1 VKTYPLIGLISGL
14 CVSNHEL
21 IYIYIYNS
29 SLTPLSYMETKP
41 PSRCLPG
48 TAPLPSPAPDA
59 CKSDWPEPLSL
70 VRRRRSAAI
79 LRRRRGQDQIASL
92 SFLSSVLVLGKR
104 HLSQA
109 RGIKADFVSIAC
121 RYGWEF
127 VKARETS
134 RRFHRIRH
142 QSSRR
147 RKKTSDFPSRF
158 PLTRDAGRSRD
169 RCC

>member
-1 VKTYPLIGLISGL
+1 
-14 CVSNHEL
+14 
-21 IYIYIYNS
+21 
-29 SLTPLSYMETKP
+29 METKP